1 MGRDIHFIRIDA
13 PEDDENRVIAHV
25 SLGSGDAWPCYWRP
39 FMIAG
44 YRRIQ
49 QLEGLD
55 AKKRQAMLDAIL
67 KCCPPSHD
75 SVDNSAMY
83 CGYNHVSRTDKFWSF
98 LDRQKILDETTAFK
112 GKTQLLLHAA
122 GLWPIVELILI
133 HGRAQITT
141 PTIRRVAEMM
151 ALLETF
157 VPYENNKETAL
168 AGTPYENVDEPYNL
182 ADERW
187 EELIDAFKVAALDED
202 IVALIN

>member
-1 MGRDIHFIRIDA
+1 MGRDINFIRTSKDK
-13 PEDDENRVIAHV
+13 EDENRVIAHV

-49 QLEGLD
+49 KMGGNEKQL
-55 AKKRQAMLDAIL
+55 QAIL
-67 KCCPPSHD
+67 KCCPPSHR
-75 SVDNSAMY
+75 SVNNSSVC
-83 CGYNHVSRTDKFWSF
+83 CGYNHVARSDQFWAF
-98 LDRQKILDETTAFK
+98 LDRQKVLDETAAFK

-133 HGRAQITT
+133 HHRAQITT

-151 ALLETF
+151 ELLKEF
-157 VPYENNKETAL
+157 VPYDETAL
-168 AGTPYENVDEPYNL
+168 NGTPYENITDSYNI

-187 EELIDAFKVAALDED
+187 EELIEAFKLAALEED
-202 IVALIN
+202 IIALIE